1 MILLATTLLSYHGR
15 QAVNPCLYLVSRV
28 ESVTP
33 SSSMGLPNQLV
44 AFITHTHFLKSTWEY
59 ADKAQQCAEY

>member
-1 MILLATTLLSYHGR
+1 MILLATTLL
-15 QAVNPCLYLVSRV
+15 CLSWKTSCKYLSLVSRA

-44 AFITHTHFLKSTWEY
+44 AFITHTHFLKSTWES